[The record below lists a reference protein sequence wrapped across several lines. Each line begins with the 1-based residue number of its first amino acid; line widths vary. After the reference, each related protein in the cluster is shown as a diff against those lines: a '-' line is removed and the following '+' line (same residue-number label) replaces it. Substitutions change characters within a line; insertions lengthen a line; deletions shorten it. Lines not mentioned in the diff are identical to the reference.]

1 MIMIIIA
8 HRFQQTKID
17 SWTCTAMFFHLLYH
31 AEAQYH
37 IASSGFGNY
46 YHYYC
51 FNTICIIGLSFIS
64 PQMKDYKACKE
75 AKCSITPK

>member
-17 SWTCTAMFFHLLYH
+17 YWTYTAMFFHPLYH

-37 IASSGFGNY
+37 IASSSFDNY
-46 YHYYC
+46 YYIY
-51 FNTICIIGLSFIS
+51 LL
-64 PQMKDYKACKE
+64 
-75 AKCSITPK
+75 